1 MNRSFLLL
9 ITLLSVL
16 LINVN
21 AKDIALDETLPVDP
35 KVKIGKLDNGFTYYI
50 RYNAKPEKRVEM
62 RLAVNA
68 GSILEDE
75 EQQGL
80 AHFTEHMAFNGSE
93 HFEKNELISYLQKI
107 GVEFGP
113 DLNAYTSFDE
123 TVYKLSIPSDS
134 IHLVDKGFLVME
146 DWAHG
151 LNMAGEEI
159 DKERGVIIEEWR
171 MRNGAMQRMM
181 DQFYPV
187 LFDNSLY
194 AQRLPI
200 GQKEIL
206 DTFHYDAIRRF
217 YDEWYRPDLMAFVLV
232 GDIDVDYAEKKIIEH
247 FSKIE
252 MPSIVRERKYAD
264 VPDHKDTKV
273 SVAIDKEARYNMIRL
288 YYKKDKLEESTGED
302 YLRNLSYNIFTGMLN
317 LRLRELTELAEP
329 PFVQAGFG
337 YGGISRT
344 KDAYYGYAIVTD
356 NNTETGLKTILA
368 ENERIRKFGFTQ
380 GELNRYK
387 MDILK
392 RYEKYYSEKDKTESN
407 RLIDE
412 YVRNYLNDEPIPG
425 IEVEYELVK
434 NHLDD
439 ITLENINKLCSQ
451 FITDENRV
459 IGFMG
464 PEKVN
469 LDLKKEQLL
478 AWADEVGEINI
489 EPYEDKLAGASL
501 LAQKPE
507 KGIITEKETIES
519 IDAEKITLS
528 NGVIVYLKKTD
539 FKNDEIILRAT
550 SKGGTSLYPDE
561 DYYSAIYAEDLADL
575 SGVSEFS
582 NSDLTKL
589 LAGKSVSVNAQIG
602 KYSESI
608 GANCRPVDLETMFQ
622 LIYLS
627 MTNPRKDEEV
637 LLSYKNRMAGFIKNI
652 MDDPQYYYSDQS
664 KRFLYKNHPRVNY
677 IPELADFEK
686 IDFDRSME
694 IYKERF
700 SDANDFTFF
709 IIGAIDKEEIYSMLE
724 TYIASLPVKD
734 SKEDFRDLNIRP
746 LNGYNKHAVYKG
758 ADEKSITQINTEK
771 EAEFNKE
778 DAFMLIALS
787 EVIQIRY
794 YELLREEMSGVYGV
808 RANVSFNR
816 EPYERV
822 NFSIRYPSAPEN
834 VDSLAAAAWSV
845 IKDIQENGVEEEYIT
860 KVKNTLIRG
869 KEKNMEKNGYWL
881 GQIMNCAHWGYD
893 FAEINDYGK
902 FDKITSEALKE
913 VAQKYIDTEN
923 YTHISLYPEAMK
935 PE

>member
-1 MNRSFLLL
+1 MNRLFLM
-9 ITLLSVL
+9 IIALLSIIL
-16 LINVN
+16 VN
-21 AKDIALDETLPVDP
+21 TKAQDVALNEKLPVDP
-35 KVKIGKLDNGFTYYI
+35 KIKIGKLDNGLTYYI

-68 GSILEDE
+68 GSILEDDD
-75 EQQGL
+75 QQGL

-93 HFEKNELISYLQKI
+93 HFEKNELISFLQKI

-134 IHLVDKGFLVME
+134 LHLIEDGFLVME

-151 LNMAGEEI
+151 VKMSGEEI
-159 DKERGVIIEEWR
+159 DKERGVVIEEWR
-171 MRNGAMQRMM
+171 MRSGAQQRMM

-187 LFDNSLY
+187 LFDNSRY
-194 AQRLPI
+194 AKRLPI

-217 YDEWYRPDLMAFVLV
+217 YKDWYRPDLMAFVIV
-232 GDIDVDYAEKKIIEH
+232 GDIDVNYAEKKIKEH
-247 FSKIE
+247 FSKIKMPE
-252 MPSIVRERKYAD
+252 MAKERKYFE
-264 VPDHKDTKV
+264 VPDHPDTKV
-273 SVAIDKEARYNMIRL
+273 SIAIDKEARYNLIRL

-302 YLRNLSYNIFTGMLN
+302 YLKKLSYSIFTGMLN
-317 LRLRELTELAEP
+317 QRLRELTELAEP

-344 KDAYYGYAIVTD
+344 KDAYYGYAVVTD
-356 NNTETGLKTILA
+356 NNTEKGLKTILA
-368 ENERIRKFGFTQ
+368 ENERIRKYGFSQ
-380 GELNRYK
+380 GEFDRFK

-392 RYEKYYSEKDKTESN
+392 RYEKYYNEKDKTESQQFV
-407 RLIDE
+407 DE
-412 YVRNYLNDEPIPG
+412 YVRNFLEDEPIPG
-425 IEVEYELVK
+425 IEVEYEIVK

-439 ITLENINKLCSQ
+439 IKLVDINKLCSQ
-451 FITDENRV
+451 FITDENRI

-469 LDLKKEQLL
+469 HDLKEEQLL
-478 AWADEVGEINI
+478 AWADEVSEMDI
-489 EPYEDKLAGASL
+489 EPYEDKLAGVDL
-501 LAQKPE
+501 MAQNPE
-507 KGIITEKETIES
+507 KGKISKVEAIES

-528 NGVIVYLKKTD
+528 NGVVVYLKKTD
-539 FKNDEIILRAT
+539 FKNDEVLLRAT

-561 DYYSAIYAEDLADL
+561 EYYSAIYAEDLADL

-582 NSDLTKL
+582 NTDLTKL
-589 LAGKSVSVNAQIG
+589 LAGKSVSVNAGIG
-602 KYSESI
+602 KYSESVS
-608 GANCRPVDLETMFQ
+608 ANCRPVDMETMFQ
-622 LIYLS
+622 LIYLA
-627 MTNPRKDEEV
+627 MTKPRKDEEV
-637 LLSYKNRMAGFIKNI
+637 LLSYKNRMAGFIQNI

-664 KRFLYKNHPRVNY
+664 KRILYKNHPRVDY
-677 IPELADFEK
+677 IPEMADFEK
-686 IDFDRSME
+686 ISYDRSME

-700 SDANDFTFF
+700 ADANDFTFF
-709 IIGAIDKEEIYSMLE
+709 IIGAIDKEEVYSMLE
-724 TYIASLPVKD
+724 TYIASLPVKETE
-734 SKEDFRDLNIRP
+734 EDFHDLNIRP
-746 LNGYNKHAVYKG
+746 VKGYSKHEVYKG
-758 ADEKSITQINTEK
+758 SADKSMTQIFAEK
-771 EAEFNKE
+771 EADFNKE
-778 DAFMLIALS
+778 DAFMLSALT

-822 NFSIRYPSAPEN
+822 DFTVRYPSAPGN

-845 IKDIQENGVEEEYIT
+845 IKDIQENGVDDENIT
-860 KVKNTLIRG
+860 KVKNTLKRG

-881 GQIMNCAHWGYD
+881 GQMMNCVRYGYD
-893 FAEINDYGK
+893 FADINDYSK
-902 FDKITSEALKE
+902 FDKITSKALQE
-913 VAQKYIDTEN
+913 VANKYIDTEN
-923 YTHISLYPEAMK
+923 YTQISLYPEAMK